1 MVLTLRPTKYGKLL
15 SRTMPKPIETDEEF
29 DHFVELNAQMRKLS
43 RWSAL
48 GMLLAGVACAQ
59 DISGDWQGD
68 LVDGSRQLRVV
79 CRIAKADGGD
89 WTATM
94 YSIDESIDPFRR
106 VSPGDPIPVNSVT
119 LTRSDFKLSVDAMRL
134 TYQGKLSRDA
144 ALIKGTATRFNRSF
158 PLELRRATRETA
170 YRFTPVNHRV
180 QFINVDTNVNLEVL
194 DWGGSGRPLIL
205 LAGLGD
211 TAHAFDTFAPTLTA
225 SYHVYG
231 ITRRGFGASSAPL
244 PTGNAYDADRLGD
257 DVLAVIDSL
266 KLNKPVLVGHSI
278 AGEELSSVGSRH
290 PERVSGLI
298 YLDAAQ
304 PYAFYDRERGDFD
317 LDWKEIQRKVEQI
330 KNAPMEAPSAIQEL
344 LDTSLPAFERG
355 LRDRQKTS
363 ETLREALRAS
373 PASQTTPRPP
383 APGPFAAIIAG
394 TQKYTSIPVP
404 ILAIFAVPS
413 HFGSMA
419 AGAPTVRA
427 AFEASIKA
435 SIEAQAKAVESG
447 LPSARVVRIPNAD
460 HYVFQSNE
468 ADVLR
473 EMNAFIGIL
482 P

>member
-1 MVLTLRPTKYGKLL
+1 
-15 SRTMPKPIETDEEF
+15 
-29 DHFVELNAQMRKLS
+29 MRKLL

-48 GMLLAGVACAQ
+48 GMLLAGVVCAQ

-68 LVDGSRQLRVV
+68 LVDGSQQLMRVV
-79 CRIAKADGGD
+79 CRIAKTDGGA

-94 YSIDESIDPFRR
+94 YSIDQSG
-106 VSPGDPIPVNSVT
+106 GDPLPVNSVT
-119 LTRSDFKLSVDAMRL
+119 LTHGDFKLSVDALHL

-144 ALIKGTATRFNRSF
+144 TLIKGTATRFNRSF
-158 PLELRRATRETA
+158 PLEWRRATSETA
-170 YRFTPVNHRV
+170 YRFTPVNHRL
-180 QFINVDTNVNLEVL
+180 QFISVDTNVNLEVL
-194 DWGGSGRPLIL
+194 DWGGSGRPVVL
-205 LAGLGD
+205 LTGLGND
-211 TAHAFDTFAPTLTA
+211 AHVYDQFAPKLTKA
-225 SYHVYG
+225 YHVYG
-231 ITRRGFGASSAPL
+231 ITRRGFGASSIPAA
-244 PTGNAYDADRLGD
+244 TGNAYDADRLGD

-266 KLNKPVLVGHSI
+266 KLNKPVLVGHSV

-290 PERVSGLI
+290 PEKVSGLI

-317 LDWKEIQRKVEQI
+317 LDWKEIQKKVEQI

-344 LDTSLPAFERG
+344 LDTSLPAFERA

-363 ETLREALRAS
+363 QTMLEALRTS
-373 PASQTTPRPP
+373 PASQPVPRQP

-394 TQKYTSIPVP
+394 TRKYTSIPVP

-419 AGAPTVRA
+419 GSDPTVRA

-473 EMNAFIGIL
+473 EMNTFIGSL